1 MQSPDNSPS
10 PHESLTSFSKVGKYA
25 RNLKKTNLQRLKAG
39 EAPEP
44 DGHLVFKKT
53 NLQRLKAG
61 EEPEANGHLKLKKT
75 NPQRLK
81 AVEEPEADGHLKLKK
96 TNLQRLK
103 AGEEPEANGHL
114 KLYDFYFY
122 LFFLFICLFQWIP
135 NGSLLHFSR
144 WCAGAIRILQSGSNP
159 GSESNIYSP
168 FPPPPHPS
176 SLLSLPFAP
185 AAPPYPPPSPCSRF
199 PRPLSS
205 LGGGGEEESVSR

>member
-61 EEPEANGHLKLKKT
+61 EEPEANGDLKLKKT

-81 AVEEPEADGHLKLKK
+81 AVEEPEADGHLKLY
-96 TNLQRLK
+96 
-103 AGEEPEANGHL
+103 E
-114 KLYDFYFY
+114 FY
-122 LFFLFICLFQWIP
+122 LFIFLFIHLFISVDTEWK
-135 NGSLLHFSR
+135 S
-144 WCAGAIRILQSGSNP
+144 
-159 GSESNIYSP
+159 SP
-168 FPPPPHPS
+168 FQQVVRRS
-176 SLLSLPFAP
+176 YKNTAVGF
-185 AAPPYPPPSPCSRF
+185 
-199 PRPLSS
+199 
-205 LGGGGEEESVSR
+205 ESWI